1 MPRRLLILHTTCRH
15 HGKCAIITAGGHT
28 FPSTAKATA
37 LSGKL
42 HCSSVCCA
50 APAAKSFGAAR
61 NAVTTAAAA
70 AAAPVAAAPRHP
82 AKKAAEHTAASA
94 AAVSEP
100 PSTSSSS
107 SSPSRKKA
115 EKKPSREQ
123 QQQGVYLPDPPL
135 SRRTASWSQPP
146 LPPLPPLRTDPVPS
160 RSSGGADAI
169 SSRPSGSTAGR
180 KQHLLRFRLEPAIR
194 LIRPFHATLKVRAC

>member
-1 MPRRLLILHTTCRH
+1 M
-15 HGKCAIITAGGHT
+15 ITAGGHT

-42 HCSSVCCA
+42 HCSSVCRA
-50 APAAKSFGAAR
+50 APAAKRFGVAR
-61 NAVTTAAAA
+61 NAVTAAAA
-70 AAAPVAAAPRHP
+70 AAAPVTAAPRHP

-146 LPPLPPLRTDPVPS
+146 LPPLPPLRADPVPS
-160 RSSGGADAI
+160 GSSGRADAI
-169 SSRPSGSTAGR
+169 FSRPSGSTAGR

-194 LIRPFHATLKVRAC
+194 LIRPFHAALKVCAC